1 MRRLSI
7 ITTIDHQLKGTNLHK
22 IPVLYH
28 LELRRVISPQVEEQC
43 PNEWQSSHH
52 VQIFGDFNVITYNIQ
67 CTHVPSSSSLPPSP
81 PRGLNLNNSYWSK
94 K

>member
-67 CTHVPSSSSLPPSP
+67 CTLLLLLHPSLPTQ
-81 PRGLNLNNSYWSK
+81 RTQFK
-94 K
+94 